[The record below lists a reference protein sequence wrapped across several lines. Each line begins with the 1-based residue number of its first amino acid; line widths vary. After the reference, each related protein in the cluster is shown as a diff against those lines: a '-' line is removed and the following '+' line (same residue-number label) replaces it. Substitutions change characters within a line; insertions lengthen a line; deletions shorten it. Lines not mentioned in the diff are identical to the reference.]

1 MKLKDYSISKRIENY
16 RNYAEKD
23 LIASALNKVSNDVYS
38 MLDYD
43 NIIVSSISDRSGISF
58 YNIFSIVDINIEH
71 IKTLLT
77 DGYLAFEVIT
87 GSSNIFKDEE
97 EVIALE
103 DIAPTSLVPRYRN
116 NERVW
121 VQNLD
126 SENERELKGDK
137 IIYCT
142 YSDNEYTNDSYVGG
156 LIRPYRILEVSE
168 NKVSKQ
174 DYDYLLSNFKSA
186 TRIVPKEE
194 YSRSDTLS
202 MRSKERYNNFINTV
216 ASKLLSVYETVYR
229 HNVYTYNKNNRGNI
243 EVELKFKKNG
253 VFNKR

>member
-1 MKLKDYSISKRIENY
+1 MKLKDQNISKRIEIY

-23 LIASALNKVSNDVYS
+23 LIVLALNEVSNDVYN

-58 YNIFSIVDINIEH
+58 YDRFNMVNITIEH

-87 GSSNIFKDEE
+87 GGSNIFKDEE
-97 EVIALE
+97 VIALN

-116 NERVW
+116 NERFW

-126 SENERELKGDK
+126 SENERELKKDK

-156 LIRPYRILEVSE
+156 LIRPYDILELSE

-174 DYDYLLSNFKSA
+174 DYDYLLSNFKNA

-202 MRSKERYNNFINTV
+202 IRSKERYNNFINTV

-229 HNVYTYNKNNRGNI
+229 HDVHAYNKNNRGNI
-243 EVELKFKKNG
+243 EVGLKFKNNG
-253 VFNKR
+253 VFNK